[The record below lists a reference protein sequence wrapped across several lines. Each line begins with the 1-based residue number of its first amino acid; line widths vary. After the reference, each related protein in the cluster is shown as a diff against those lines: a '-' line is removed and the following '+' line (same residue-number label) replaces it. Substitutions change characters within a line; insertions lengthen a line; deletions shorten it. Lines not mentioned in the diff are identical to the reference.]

1 MKKLLILLSIL
12 IISMAMFVSCEE
24 NTPTEKNPDDTNQ
37 MQYIGS
43 SKISNNNVPSN
54 VNGPAE
60 EIQYYLDNKT
70 EIVYMAVINH
80 VGDKSWAGFTPLID
94 SDGTYTTYDEY
105 LERFNLNQ

>member
-1 MKKLLILLSIL
+1 MKKLLLLLVIL
-12 IISMAMFVSCEE
+12 IISMATFVSCEE
-24 NTPTEKNPDDTNQ
+24 NTPIETNQ